1 MHFYTL
7 LLSFEFTN
15 IYKLLLIYCM
25 LMTRESRVY
34 ITFYKAIFFFEKN
47 FLVSELVWMFN
58 INQDLQTV

>member
-47 FLVSELVWMFN
+47 FLVSELV
-58 INQDLQTV
+58 